1 MNHYDYEGGTHHS
14 RLPTT
19 SIAPE
24 VMNQKFQ
31 KVYERLGFIEDS
43 LSRVELQQ
51 DSMRPQLK
59 LLELSQPALKTLSSA
74 NLPVAQISAHVR
86 K

>member
-1 MNHYDYEGGTHHS
+1 MDGSPGVGNQLFIKNPAIMNHYDYEGGTHHS

-24 VMNQKFQ
+24 VVNQKFQ

-43 LSRVELQQ
+43 LSRVEL
-51 DSMRPQLK
+51 
-59 LLELSQPALKTLSSA
+59 
-74 NLPVAQISAHVR
+74 
-86 K
+86 